1 MVYALLQKQSDKEL
15 NRLIH
20 IVCDFKKHSHVACRY
35 QMLLILMTV
44 FDMMKQSTSPTK
56 PTSSFDLDT
65 KARVDETL
73 LIALLDEDPTIR
85 LMAQNFWTDRANMPS
100 STIDRMV
107 LILGKMYSP
116 QTEAE
121 YLSYSTNLLLERTS
135 KSPDYKRLIYENP
148 LSECTFR
155 EYNLTA
161 DWRRRHEMMT
171 PLFVD
176 TFNSFVDGS
185 DMAISSSSSSSMA
198 AVSNLRATQQSSL
211 QFQATQDI
219 QGHSGGTGVVTYD
232 WLTQS
237 SVDTFKESQC
247 VFSDAQSTMLFSMK
261 GKRTQQSKHYNQ
273 GSQFGTSS
281 AAGGV
286 SSTGQ
291 VAAVALGSL
300 MSAEQDI
307 MRLRRRF
314 LKDKSTNQVKFYAR
328 KQVIFLSQLI
338 NMLWTY
344 KLRYNRFFSAEFF
357 VRAAQPR
364 GQKKYMKKSFSDK
377 NRILDKKAI
386 ENAKKILRTKNN

>member
-1 MVYALLQKQSDKEL
+1 MVYALLKRQTDEEL

-44 FDMMKQSTSPTK
+44 FDMMKQSTK

-65 KARVDETL
+65 KASVNETL

-100 STIDRMV
+100 NTIDRMV
-107 LILGKMYSP
+107 LILGKMYSS

-135 KSPDYKRLIYENP
+135 KSPDYNRLIYENP

-176 TFNSFVDGS
+176 TLSSFVDGS
-185 DMAISSSSSSSMA
+185 DMAFSSSSMA
-198 AVSNLRATQQSSL
+198 TVSNLRATQQSSL
-211 QFQATQDI
+211 QFQATQDMLAP
-219 QGHSGGTGVVTYD
+219 GGIGVVTYD

-237 SVDTFKESQC
+237 SVDTFKESQG
-247 VFSDAQSTMLFSMK
+247 VFSEAQSTMLFNAQ
-261 GKRTQQSKHYNQ
+261 GKRMQQSKHYNQ
-273 GSQFGTSS
+273 NSQIG
-281 AAGGV
+281 ARGAVGGV

-291 VAAVALGSL
+291 AAAAAAQGSL

-328 KQVIFLSQLI
+328 KQVILTI
-338 NMLWTY
+338 Y
-344 KLRYNRFFSAEFF
+344 
-357 VRAAQPR
+357 
-364 GQKKYMKKSFSDK
+364 
-377 NRILDKKAI
+377 
-386 ENAKKILRTKNN
+386 